1 MYIGPD
7 GRVYQNKFDSLG
19 HGTKVPGY
27 ADEQYAIN
35 QRLGELRRQQQEY
48 AGQQQQQALNQ
59 QQIDQN
65 DLNQFYDRQ
74 QRFAA
79 IHGQPYGFGQMPQSI
94 QPGNGMGAR
103 QSQQG
108 GQAGYGM
115 PMERRETVQSPL
127 TQDAGKLN
135 RMLQKYHQG
144 QDPRD
149 AQDAIEF
156 INQHPGIKASN
167 VSGIRFNHSDRN
179 EDPMVSLLGDDGNP
193 VKQFYLSSLSNL
205 NNFAGQKKQTFD
217 PGNKVNDPGKLIE
230 QLQEV
235 AAQQAQADVA
245 GLSPKDQKAQLP
257 EAIQD
262 HYGQLM
268 KQYGP
273 RNPGYVT
280 TGEETPNRTL
290 GFDLFGQQQQPQQDP
305 LAALKQALGG
315 GEAMTPPPPPPV
327 TPNAAVPKQGQGYGY
342 PGYNPLNR
350 TPGTFRHFH
359 PSAGR

>member
-1 MYIGPD
+1 MYIGSD
-7 GRVYQNKFDSLG
+7 GRVYQNKFESLG

-79 IHGQPYGFGQMPQSI
+79 IHGQPYGFGQMPQSS

-103 QSQQG
+103 QSPQG

-144 QDPRD
+144 RTHGMQRTP
-149 AQDAIEF
+149 
-156 INQHPGIKASN
+156 
-167 VSGIRFNHSDRN
+167 
-179 EDPMVSLLGDDGNP
+179 
-193 VKQFYLSSLSNL
+193 SSLS
-205 NNFAGQKKQTFD
+205 T
-217 PGNKVNDPGKLIE
+217 
-230 QLQEV
+230 
-235 AAQQAQADVA
+235 
-245 GLSPKDQKAQLP
+245 S
-257 EAIQD
+257 
-262 HYGQLM
+262 
-268 KQYGP
+268 
-273 RNPGYVT
+273 
-280 TGEETPNRTL
+280 TPASR
-290 GFDLFGQQQQPQQDP
+290 
-305 LAALKQALGG
+305 
-315 GEAMTPPPPPPV
+315 PV
-327 TPNAAVPKQGQGYGY
+327 TSAV
-342 PGYNPLNR
+342 
-350 TPGTFRHFH
+350 
-359 PSAGR
+359 SASITATAMKTRWSACSVTMAIR

>member
-1 MYIGPD
+1 
-7 GRVYQNKFDSLG
+7 
-19 HGTKVPGY
+19 
-27 ADEQYAIN
+27 
-35 QRLGELRRQQQEY
+35 
-48 AGQQQQQALNQ
+48 
-59 QQIDQN
+59 
-65 DLNQFYDRQ
+65 
-74 QRFAA
+74 
-79 IHGQPYGFGQMPQSI
+79 
-94 QPGNGMGAR
+94 
-103 QSQQG
+103 
-108 GQAGYGM
+108 
-115 PMERRETVQSPL
+115 
-127 TQDAGKLN
+127 
-135 RMLQKYHQG
+135 
-144 QDPRD
+144 
-149 AQDAIEF
+149 QDAIEF

-235 AAQQAQADVA
+235 AQSQGEADVS
-245 GLSPKDQKAQLP
+245 GLKPKDQKAQLP

-290 GFDLFGQQQQPQQDP
+290 GFDLFGQQQQPQQQDP

-315 GEAMTPPPPPPV
+315 GDVMTPPPPPPV

>member
-7 GRVYQNKFDSLG
+7 GRVYQNKFDSIG
-19 HGTKVPGY
+19 HSTKVPGY

-48 AGQQQQQALNQ
+48 NGQQQQQVMNQ

-74 QRFAA
+74 QRLAA

-94 QPGNGMGAR
+94 QPGNGMGVR

-115 PMERRETVQSPL
+115 PMGRRETVQNPL

-149 AQDAIEF
+149 AEDAIGF

-167 VSGIRFNHSDRN
+167 VTGIRFNHSDRN
-179 EDPMVSLLGDDGNP
+179 EDPLVSLLGDDGNP

-205 NNFAGQKKQTFD
+205 NNFAGQKKQTYD
-217 PGNKVNDPGKLIE
+217 AGNKVNDPGKLIE
-230 QLQEV
+230 ELQKV
-235 AAQQAQADVA
+235 AQSQGEADVS
-245 GLSPKDQKAQLP
+245 GLKPKEQKAQLP
-257 EAIQD
+257 EAVQD

-280 TGEETPNRTL
+280 TVEETPNRTL
-290 GFDLFGQQQQPQQDP
+290 GFDLFGQQQPQQQDP
-305 LAALKQALGG
+305 LAALKQALGSG
-315 GEAMTPPPPPPV
+315 DAMTPPPPPPV

>member
-1 MYIGPD
+1 MYIGSD
-7 GRVYQNKFDSLG
+7 GRVYQNKFDSIG

-35 QRLGELRRQQQEY
+35 QRLGELRR
-48 AGQQQQQALNQ
+48 QQQALNQ

-79 IHGQPYGFGQMPQSI
+79 IHGQPYGFGQMPQSS

-103 QSQQG
+103 QSPQG

-235 AAQQAQADVA
+235 AAKQGQADVA
-245 GLSPKDQKAQLP
+245 GLKPKDQKAQLP
-257 EAIQD
+257 EAVQD

-280 TGEETPNRTL
+280 TGEETPNRTP
-290 GFDLFGQQQQPQQDP
+290 GFDLFGQQQQQQDP

-315 GEAMTPPPPPPV
+315 GDALTPAPPPPV
-327 TPNAAVPKQGQGYGY
+327 TPNTAVPKQGQGYGY

-350 TPGTFRHFH
+350 NPGTFQHFH
-359 PSAGR
+359 PSYGR

>member
-1 MYIGPD
+1 MYIGTD
-7 GRVYQNKFDSLG
+7 GRVYQNKFDSIG
-19 HGTKVPGY
+19 HSTKVPGY

-48 AGQQQQQALNQ
+48 NGQQQQQALNQ
-59 QQIDQN
+59 QQIDRTETDN
-65 DLNQFYDRQ
+65 FYNRQ
-74 QRFAA
+74 RQLAEVQ
-79 IHGQPYGFGQMPQSI
+79 GQPYGGYGQGNPNNRGQAGQPQGS
-94 QPGNGMGAR
+94 
-103 QSQQG
+103 G

-115 PMERRETVQSPL
+115 PMDRKETVQSPL

-217 PGNKVNDPGKLIE
+217 PGNKVNDTGKLIE
-230 QLQEV
+230 ELQKV
-235 AAQQAQADVA
+235 AQSQGEADVS
-245 GLSPKDQKAQLP
+245 GLNPKDQKAQLP
-257 EAIQD
+257 EAVQD

-280 TGEETPNRTL
+280 TGEETPNRTP
-290 GFDLFGQQQQPQQDP
+290 GFDLFGQQQQANDP
-305 LAALKQALGG
+305 LAALRQALGG
-315 GEAMTPPPPPPV
+315 GEAMTPPPPPPL